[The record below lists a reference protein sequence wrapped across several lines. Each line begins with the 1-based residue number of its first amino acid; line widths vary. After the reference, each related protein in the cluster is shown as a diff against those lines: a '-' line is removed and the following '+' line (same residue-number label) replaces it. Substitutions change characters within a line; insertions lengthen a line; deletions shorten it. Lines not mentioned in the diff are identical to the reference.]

1 MSDLF
6 KNRAA
11 VKALSRERDEERL
24 RRGEV
29 SPSELQRENL
39 VFRGFRKNVIG
50 LKPKYKP
57 KSVDFVLA

>member
-1 MSDLF
+1 MSDVL

-39 VFRGFRKNVIG
+39 VFRGFRRDVIG
-50 LKPKYKP
+50 FEPRHKPD
-57 KSVDFVLA
+57 SVDYVPI